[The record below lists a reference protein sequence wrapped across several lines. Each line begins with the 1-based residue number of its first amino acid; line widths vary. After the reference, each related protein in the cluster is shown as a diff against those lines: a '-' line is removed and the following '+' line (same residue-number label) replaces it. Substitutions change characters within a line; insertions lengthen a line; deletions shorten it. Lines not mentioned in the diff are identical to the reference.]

1 MKLKITVDNRV
12 YEVEVEAVETDPAPP
27 VAAYAPLQVRPAPLA
42 AAVAPAA
49 PAPSSPPANE
59 DKVCRS
65 PINGIVNKILVQA
78 GQRIQPG
85 DKLLVLEAMK
95 METNITA
102 PVAGVIAKVNVNVGD
117 SVQANQILIEFE

>member
-12 YEVEVEAVETDPAPP
+12 YEVEVEAVESDPAPP
-27 VAAYAPLQVRPAPLA
+27 AVAYSPVQVRPAPLA

-49 PAPSSPPANE
+49 PVPPSPPANE

-65 PINGIVNKILVQA
+65 PINGIVNKILVQP